1 MCQRRIEKLHV
12 FMSPESLKYF
22 QDSNALIALV
32 LLMILELQLNGAFL
46 PVSHHTDK
54 HFKEVFVSFCLT
66 LVFTDYRDIRC
77 QKVSVGM
84 YTEVCAPFIRRHMH
98 SAYV

>member
-1 MCQRRIEKLHV
+1 
-12 FMSPESLKYF
+12 MSPESLKYF

-46 PVSHHTDK
+46 PVSHHADK
-54 HFKEVFVSFCLT
+54 HFKGVFVSFCIA
-66 LVFTDYRDIRC
+66 FTDDRDIRC

-84 YTEVCAPFIRRHMH
+84 YTEVCAPFIQRHMH